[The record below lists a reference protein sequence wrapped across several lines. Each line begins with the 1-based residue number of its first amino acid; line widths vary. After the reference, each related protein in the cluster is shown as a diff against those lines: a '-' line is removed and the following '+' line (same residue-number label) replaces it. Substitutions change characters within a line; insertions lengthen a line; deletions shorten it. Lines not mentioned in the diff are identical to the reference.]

1 MKALAKERVFKS
13 QNIERKLER
22 LRSVNSGY
30 INYNNAYTSTVNHQ
44 LSNMIG
50 ANRQEVLK
58 KGKIYGNSVKWKV
71 IKLLALVPTGEVYKV
86 LDVDTGKLFVVKK
99 LQSVQQ
105 ALCEAQEQNMKSL
118 LSDLAVLTEVCHPNI
133 VSFKGFELT

>member
-1 MKALAKERVFKS
+1 MMKALAKERVFKS

-30 INYNNAYTSTVNHQ
+30 INYNLSAVNHQ

-133 VSFKGFELT
+133 VCFKGFELS